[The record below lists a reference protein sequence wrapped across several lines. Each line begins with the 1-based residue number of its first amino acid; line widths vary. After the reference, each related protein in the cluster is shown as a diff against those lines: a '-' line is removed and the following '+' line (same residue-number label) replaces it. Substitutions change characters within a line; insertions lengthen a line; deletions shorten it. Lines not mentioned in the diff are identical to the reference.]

1 MMPLDAVGISK
12 HSGAI
17 VFLCDR
23 SSVQHICMARRSKI
37 ILIIIGWLSN
47 AQILQVIECHM
58 VALVLPIASSS
69 VAGCQAAA
77 SVLSGDRSLLSG
89 STCQSS
95 VQAIGQEEP
104 NVLR

>member
-1 MMPLDAVGISK
+1 
-12 HSGAI
+12 
-17 VFLCDR
+17 
-23 SSVQHICMARRSKI
+23 
-37 ILIIIGWLSN
+37 
-47 AQILQVIECHM
+47 M

-69 VAGCQAAA
+69 VAGYQAAA
-77 SVLSGDRSLLSG
+77 GVLSGDRSLLSG